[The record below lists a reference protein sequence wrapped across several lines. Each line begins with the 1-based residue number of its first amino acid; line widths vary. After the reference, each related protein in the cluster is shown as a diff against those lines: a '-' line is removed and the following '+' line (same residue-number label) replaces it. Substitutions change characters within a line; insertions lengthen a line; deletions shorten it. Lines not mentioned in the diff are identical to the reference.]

1 MFFGMRK
8 ILSEFL
14 LCRIIRSCWCI
25 SFLFVILLS
34 HIVSAADDPRFVL
47 RSGCSDEY
55 TDYKK
60 LLSNKNFNYCAPT
73 KAYMNDYEPK
83 VFSSS
88 NNLLRRN
95 GQTPLFC
102 GEKIVIKGRVLD
114 SNCVPVSDAKVY
126 LWQVGCDG
134 KYPYEPLRNKVN
146 RKNINIS
153 KNQSTFQGNGI
164 ATTNNNGEF
173 TFVTIYPNKTKN
185 VNFRVLHMDFEVL
198 QTKFVL
204 SNSSLESE
212 GVYYIDIVV
221 RGKNKHRR
229 Y

>member
-1 MFFGMRK
+1 M
-8 ILSEFL
+8 E
-14 LCRIIRSCWCI
+14 RIIRSCWML
-25 SFLFVILLS
+25 FLSVTLLS
-34 HIVSAADDPRFVL
+34 NVIHAADDHRFIL

-55 TDYKK
+55 TDYQN
-60 LLSNKNFNYCAPT
+60 LLSKKDFNHCSPS
-73 KAYMNDYEPK
+73 KAYLNDYEPK
-83 VFSSS
+83 VFSFS

-95 GQTPLFC
+95 GQAALFC
-102 GEKIVIKGRVLD
+102 GEKIIIRGRVLD
-114 SNCVPVSDAKVY
+114 SDCVPVSDAKVY

-146 RKNINIS
+146 RKNINAS

-173 TFVTIYPNKTKN
+173 TFITIYPSKTKN
-185 VNFRVLHMDFEVL
+185 VNFRVAHMDFQVL

-212 GVYYIDIVV
+212 GVYYVDIVV